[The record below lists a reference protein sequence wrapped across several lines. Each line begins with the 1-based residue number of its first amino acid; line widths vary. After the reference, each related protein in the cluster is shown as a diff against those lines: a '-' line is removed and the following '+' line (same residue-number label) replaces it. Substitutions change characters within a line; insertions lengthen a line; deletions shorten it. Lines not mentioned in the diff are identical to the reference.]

1 MTPHTQGMPSKSNNE
16 KEVKVKSIVIIFR
29 EYKDDSSV
37 VPGSPPS
44 SQSPWEPM
52 KTGDSLGMEL
62 KTAFNKLPT

>member
-1 MTPHTQGMPSKSNNE
+1 MILQWFPDLLPA
-16 KEVKVKSIVIIFR
+16 
-29 EYKDDSSV
+29 
-37 VPGSPPS
+37 